1 MVRKVWLVSAAV
13 LGLCAGFAPAARAV
27 GPTTPNYV
35 ALGDSYTAG
44 PLIPNQVEPYGCLR
58 SDHNYPHL
66 LAPAVGLELRD
77 VSCSGATTRH
87 MTQTQGVSPGP
98 NPPQF
103 DALDAGTLIV
113 TLGIGGNDIGF
124 SGIAKDC
131 VAVDPTTTPCQDK
144 YVVNGVDEISR
155 RIADTGPKVA
165 AVLDEIHRRA
175 PQARV
180 FVVDYLPIL
189 PESGLGCWPLLPI
202 AFNDVPY
209 LRAKQ
214 KELNAMLA
222 AQAAATTYAKHV
234 DSYTPSIGH
243 DSCQPPPLR
252 WVEPLVPASPAAPV
266 HPNLLGEMAY
276 ALIVQAAIEGRP
288 PPSFGPLPTAGPLS

>member
-1 MVRKVWLVSAAV
+1 LVQKLWGACLGVFALAVSVAPHAIAA
-13 LGLCAGFAPAARAV
+13 GAAA
-27 GPTTPNYV
+27 PNYV

-44 PLIPNQVEPYGCLR
+44 PLIPNQVPPYGCLR

-66 LAPAVGLELRD
+66 LAPSLGLELHD
-77 VSCSGATTRH
+77 VSCSGARTDH
-87 MTQTQGVSPGP
+87 MTTAQGVSPGP

-103 DALDAGTLIV
+103 DAIDAGTQIV

-124 SGIAKDC
+124 SSIAQNC
-131 VAVDPTTTPCQDK
+131 AALDPTKTPCHDK
-144 YVVNGVDEISR
+144 YVVNGVDELSK
-155 RIADTGPKVA
+155 RIADTAPKVA
-165 AVLDEIHRRA
+165 AVIQGIHTRA
-175 PQARV
+175 PHARV

-189 PESGLGCWPLLPI
+189 PESGIGCWPLLPI

-209 LRAKQ
+209 LRDKE

-222 AQAAATTYAKHV
+222 TQAAANRATYV
-234 DSYTPSIGH
+234 DSYTPSTGH

-252 WVEPLVPASPAAPV
+252 WVEPAVPASPAAPV

-288 PPSFGPLPTAGPLS
+288 PPKFGPLPV